1 MENPTQ
7 PAGLPGSTPEEDVHL
22 QESLGA
28 QVQDGTLPAGQVLSA
43 PAGEKPDEGRTT
55 LFIP

>member
-1 MENPTQ
+1 MEYPTQ
-7 PAGLPGSTPEEDVHL
+7 PASLPGSVPEDEVHL

-28 QVQDGTLPAGQVLSA
+28 PVQDGTLPAGQVLIA
-43 PAGEKPDEGRTT
+43 QTGETPDEGRGP